1 MFVSFFL
8 SKRKNNKGISMFLN
22 SCKMKI
28 FAIGLVSKK
37 KEKKRKNLKYKKIQE
52 EIQEDK
58 SKIFP

>member
-1 MFVSFFL
+1 M
-8 SKRKNNKGISMFLN
+8 GISMFLN